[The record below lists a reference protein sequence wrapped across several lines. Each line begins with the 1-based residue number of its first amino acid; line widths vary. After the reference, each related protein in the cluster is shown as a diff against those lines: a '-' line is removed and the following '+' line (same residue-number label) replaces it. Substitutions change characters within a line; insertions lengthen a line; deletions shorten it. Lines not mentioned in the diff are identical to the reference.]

1 MTLSQ
6 KLQTRQEPL
15 QQSWGLMMS
24 GPRFWAEQTLSVGV
38 LSVLWNC
45 HPSILRFSGQRLK
58 TEDAPKIHVSLSV
71 SLFLLNL
78 TFFIN
83 MGHGAPD
90 SSTACRARGAIFHY
104 YLLCTFTWMSLEAF
118 HLYLLVI
125 KVFNTYISNYFLKLS
140 LVGWGRQGCGKVG
153 ERHCLWDE
161 WWEDKDRAPM
171 MPGLLSSVPGL
182 PALVVI
188 GTASA
193 NSYGRYFIND
203 QDMRVTLEL

>member
-1 MTLSQ
+1 MADLKLPEPLKERDVRQTEKGGWRCGKSTAHTRISFLEEESDTEPE
-6 KLQTRQEPL
+6 LQTRQEPL
-15 QQSWGLMMS
+15 QQSWGLVMS
-24 GPRFWAEQTLSVGV
+24 GPKLWAEQTLYIGV
-38 LSVLWNC
+38 LSVLWNS

-90 SSTACRARGAIFHY
+90 SSAACRARGAIFHY

-125 KVFNTYISNYFLKLS
+125 KVFNTYISHYFLKLS

-153 ERHCLWDE
+153 RGIACG
-161 WWEDKDRAPM
+161 M
-171 MPGLLSSVPGL
+171 SG
-182 PALVVI
+182 
-188 GTASA
+188 
-193 NSYGRYFIND
+193 GRTRTGP
-203 QDMRVTLEL
+203 Q